1 MVKGELVV
9 IPLLSGSD
17 KDVEAVLV
25 NATFQVKDAST
36 YKYPHPDFGFWL
48 VTEIFEK
55 QKILAKAEGLFKKK
69 FVCSSC
75 RVDLNSESQ
84 AKGTIEF
91 ELKYPFTELVPFQLR
106 LTLPIVVCSS
116 CGKKNVVDVRGVYNN
131 RISEA
136 LLRVF
141 ESGHIIP

>member
-1 MVKGELVV
+1 MAKGELVI
-9 IPLLSGSD
+9 IPILSGSD

-25 NATFQVKDAST
+25 NATFQIKDAT
-36 YKYPHPDFGFWL
+36 THKYPHPDFGFWL

-75 RVDLNSESQ
+75 HAELNPESQ
-84 AKGTIEF
+84 ARGTLEF
-91 ELKYPFTELVPFQLR
+91 DLKYPFMEFAPFQLR
-106 LTLPIVVCSS
+106 LTLPIVVCEN
-116 CGKKNVVDVRGVYNN
+116 CGKKNVVDVKGVYNN

-141 ESGHIIP
+141 EAGHIMP